1 MAAARIILLAILVL
15 IFLSEAACAPPA
27 SPQTLPAPVSHVQT
41 QQPAPTSA
49 AAPTATSLPGP
60 VEPEP
65 GATFQEMAQ
74 QQYGNRLIEWVEIPA
89 LNLRAPAAAMG
100 WEAAEWQSPDAL
112 VGWASN
118 SALPD
123 EQTGNVIL
131 YGHNNIHSSVFRDL
145 AELKSGDRIQLQT
158 GEATWT
164 YQVDSVKILSAQNE
178 QEESEAYAAHF
189 KQTYAPRLTLIS
201 CWPPTNNTHR
211 VVVISYLVLE

>member
-1 MAAARIILLAILVL
+1 
-15 IFLSEAACAPPA
+15 
-27 SPQTLPAPVSHVQT
+27 
-41 QQPAPTSA
+41 
-49 AAPTATSLPGP
+49 
-60 VEPEP
+60 
-65 GATFQEMAQ
+65 
-74 QQYGNRLIEWVEIPA
+74 
-89 LNLRAPAAAMG
+89 MG

-158 GEATWT
+158 GEATWI

-178 QEESEAYAAHF
+178 QEESEAYAAYF

-211 VVVISYLVLE
+211 VIVVSYPVLE

>member
-1 MAAARIILLAILVL
+1 MAAARIILCVVAALIVL
-15 IFLSEAACAPPA
+15 AACAPEV
-27 SPQTLPAPVSHVQT
+27 SPQPLPAPVSHVQT
-41 QQPAPTSA
+41 QPSTPSPP
-49 AAPTATSLPGP
+49 AAPTATSLPDP
-60 VEPEP
+60 VEPES
-65 GATFQEMAQ
+65 GATLQELAQ

-89 LNLRAPAAAMG
+89 LNLRAPAATMG

-164 YQVDSVKILSAQNE
+164 YQVDAVKILSAQNE
-178 QEESEAYAAHF
+178 QEESEAYTAYF

-211 VVVISYLVLE
+211 VIVISYPVLE

>member
-1 MAAARIILLAILVL
+1 MVAASIVL
-15 IFLSEAACAPPA
+15 AACAPA
-27 SPQTLPAPVSHVQT
+27 VSPQALPAPVSHVQAQT
-41 QQPAPTSA
+41 LTPSPP
-49 AAPTATSLPGP
+49 AAPTATNLPNL
-60 VEPEP
+60 VQNTP
-65 GATFQEMAQ
+65 GATLQELAQ
-74 QQYGNRLIEWVEIPA
+74 QQYGNRLIEWIEISA
-89 LNLRAPAAAMG
+89 LSMRAPAAAMG

-145 AELKSGDRIQLQT
+145 AKLKSGDRIQLQT

-211 VVVISYLVLE
+211 VIVVSYPVLE